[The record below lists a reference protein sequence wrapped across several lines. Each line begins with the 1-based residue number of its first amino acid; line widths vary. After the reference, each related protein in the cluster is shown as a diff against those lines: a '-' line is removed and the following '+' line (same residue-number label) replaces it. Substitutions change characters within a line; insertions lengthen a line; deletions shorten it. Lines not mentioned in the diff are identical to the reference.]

1 MKQPT
6 SEHAEVTQART
17 LSPKRSTPILAWVEG
32 ALFSVGAAFGL
43 WCLVTIM
50 EARYFN
56 SLPVPS
62 SVNSTARTLPGEGP
76 DRNPRRPSTVTA
88 GSWIARLDA
97 PSVNL
102 RATVLEG
109 SDETTLNR
117 AAGHIEDTP
126 LPGQRGN
133 VAIAAHR
140 DTIFRPVRN
149 LRVGDP
155 LVLTTTDRVYHYR
168 VARLRVVEPNDV
180 AVLDPADH
188 PTLTLV
194 TCYPFTFIGHAPKRF
209 IVSADLVGEESRVA
223 NGAAGKAREVGKA
236 GLASR

>member
-1 MKQPT
+1 VKNPVKHISSSVSSVME
-6 SEHAEVTQART
+6 SLR
-17 LSPKRSTPILAWVEG
+17 SPLLAWIERAFV
-32 ALFSVGAAFGL
+32 AVGAAFGV
-43 WCLVTIM
+43 WCVVTIL
-50 EARYFN
+50 ETRYFS

-62 SVNSTARTLPGEGP
+62 STARSSHRTLPGEGP
-76 DRNPRRPSTVTA
+76 DSYEGGSTF
-88 GSWIARLDA
+88 ARGTWVARFEA

-117 AAGHIEDTP
+117 AAGHIEDTAF
-126 LPGQRGN
+126 PGDRGN

-140 DTIFRPVRN
+140 DTIFRTVRN

-155 LVLTTTDRVYHYR
+155 LVLTTTDRVYRYR
-168 VARLRVVEPNDV
+168 ITRLRVVEPDDV
-180 AVLDPADH
+180 AVLDAMDH

-209 IVSADLVGEESRVA
+209 VVSADLVGEEL
-223 NGAAGKAREVGKA
+223 REVRSG
-236 GLASR
+236 GPGG